1 MFFFSVMFGVLLLLF
16 CVSVCCNLNF
26 MLGLRWNSLFDSFY
40 FTDLYCTCG
49 YLFQYLAFKWAYKHL
64 RIMSTTSTQSRR
76 KYMWTM
82 VLSEG
87 YWKKKHKK
95 ARDALKWFSKIGM
108 LGVIII
114 EVRCALYTHCELQCN
129 NNQIKSNQINGRT
142 SSTILCTCFYT
153 ILITADGKCIN
164 NHA

>member
-1 MFFFSVMFGVLLLLF
+1 MIFRYSAVFFLNVRWGFSDFVFFSVMFGVLLLLF

-26 MLGLRWNSLFDSFY
+26 MLGLRWNALFDSFY

-82 VLSEG
+82 VLSER
-87 YWKKKHKK
+87 YWEIKTQKGKRCTQVIFKNW
-95 ARDALKWFSKIGM
+95 DAWCDYYWSAM
-108 LGVIII
+108 RV
-114 EVRCALYTHCELQCN
+114 VHAQW
-129 NNQIKSNQINGRT
+129 
-142 SSTILCTCFYT
+142 
-153 ILITADGKCIN
+153 ITMQ
-164 NHA
+164 